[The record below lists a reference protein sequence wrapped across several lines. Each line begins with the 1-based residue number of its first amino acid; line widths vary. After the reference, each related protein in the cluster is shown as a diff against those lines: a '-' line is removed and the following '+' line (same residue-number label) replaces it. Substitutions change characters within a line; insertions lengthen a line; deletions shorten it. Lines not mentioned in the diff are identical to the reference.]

1 MRFYFHLESGNE
13 RILDFEGAELADLKA
28 AHRHALRFIELA
40 ALFISDDPDWRDW
53 RIEVA
58 SDRRERI
65 LTILPARVPLMAR
78 IFAILDS

>member
-1 MRFYFHLESGNE
+1 MRFYFHVEWGNE

-40 ALFISDDPDWRDW
+40 GLFISDDQDWRDW

-65 LTILPARVPLMAR
+65 LTVLPARIPLMAR

>member
-28 AHRHALRFIELA
+28 ATRHALRFIELA

-65 LTILPARVPLMAR
+65 LTVLPARIPLIAR